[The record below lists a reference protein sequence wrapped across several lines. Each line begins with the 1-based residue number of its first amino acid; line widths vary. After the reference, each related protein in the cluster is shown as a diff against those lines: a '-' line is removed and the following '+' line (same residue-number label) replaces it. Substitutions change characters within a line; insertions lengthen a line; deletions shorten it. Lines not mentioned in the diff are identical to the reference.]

1 MAGNQKYLHTE
12 EFMVGS
18 LTQRCPDPVAVKQ
31 AQVMTPPPPCF
42 DSSYEVFVLLFC
54 IMWIM
59 TKQQV
64 MVV

>member
-42 DSSYEVFVLLFC
+42 DS
-54 IMWIM
+54 
-59 TKQQV
+59 
-64 MVV
+64 